1 MIAERHR
8 LGLDRHDEIWEG
20 VLHVVP
26 PASHRHQQLEF
37 ELAKAL
43 EGAAQ
48 RRGWRV
54 LVETGVFAAA
64 DDYRV
69 PDVVVFGPE
78 AASERG
84 VDGSPEVVVEIRSP
98 GDESDAKV
106 PWYLARG
113 ARAVLVIDRDAL
125 GLDLDLPTGRVE
137 PDADGGVL
145 LEALGLRIVPQAG
158 TLEVGGEP
166 LRL

>member
-98 GDESDAKV
+98 GDESHAKV
-106 PWYLARG
+106 PWYSGRG
-113 ARAVLVIDRDAL
+113 AAAVLVVDRDSL
-125 GLDLDLPTGRVE
+125 GLDLHSAAGRVE

-145 LEALGLRIVPQAG
+145 LEPLGVRVVPRGG
-158 TLEVGGEP
+158 TLSVGGRE